1 MDHIFLRLP
10 VGRVLLA
17 NVHGSADG
25 KGIGYGMMLIRMR
38 RALLL
43 GQIAHAPVL
52 FVPSRKPINTA
63 VTQLESDD
71 VTIIPPES
79 VRGRWLTFLWWIS
92 APFRIGDP
100 WLWARRSV
108 ARIVVGPIY
117 YAVERSPWLPRHVR
131 RVLLGQGPIY
141 RKLKTFNTSYAT
153 RSEALWQRTYEK
165 EVLARRR
172 ALRKSGQ
179 QVPRIRLRVPVGREP
194 EIAREAAR
202 LGICETTRLV
212 TVHVRES
219 GYRSAAG
226 LRQRSW
232 DHFRN
237 ANIES
242 FFPAF
247 QALVERGYTVVRL
260 GDPTMTPV
268 QRPGVVDLATSPAQ
282 SRWLEIWCIMRS
294 HFLVGCDSGPS
305 WLAVLLGVPVLTVN
319 AIHFRDLAR
328 PEDRIIC
335 KLARDRATGATL
347 SVSEML
353 TEEFLRVGFKGDR
366 YECLDN
372 TPADLQ
378 RAVID
383 MIEVADGCEHPSS
396 WQNRFRRR
404 LWELERQKA
413 SARSALEGV
422 AVMARARGTLSRG
435 FAKKY
440 FVRHS
445 VTSRDT
451 RVKRGSC

>member
-1 MDHIFLRLP
+1 
-10 VGRVLLA
+10 
-17 NVHGSADG
+17 
-25 KGIGYGMMLIRMR
+25 
-38 RALLL
+38 
-43 GQIAHAPVL
+43 
-52 FVPSRKPINTA
+52 
-63 VTQLESDD
+63 
-71 VTIIPPES
+71 
-79 VRGRWLTFLWWIS
+79 
-92 APFRIGDP
+92 
-100 WLWARRSV
+100 
-108 ARIVVGPIY
+108 
-117 YAVERSPWLPRHVR
+117 
-131 RVLLGQGPIY
+131 
-141 RKLKTFNTSYAT
+141 
-153 RSEALWQRTYEK
+153 
-165 EVLARRR
+165 
-172 ALRKSGQ
+172 
-179 QVPRIRLRVPVGREP
+179 
-194 EIAREAAR
+194 
-202 LGICETTRLV
+202 V

-226 LRQRSW
+226 LRQRSS

-247 QALVERGYTVVRL
+247 RALVERGYTVVRL

-347 SVSEML
+347 SVAEML

-372 TPADLQ
+372 TPSDLQ

-383 MIEVADGCEHPSS
+383 MIEVADGCEPPSS

-413 SARSALEGV
+413 SARSSLEGV

-440 FVRHS
+440 FLRHS
-445 VTSRDT
+445 VTDRDT
-451 RVKRGSC
+451 RVTRGSC